1 MSGPGGYQAPR
12 NPAPASGPGRLSRR
26 TDGGPAQKIM
36 TPTGLPYGAT
46 GQLSD
51 QEHAAPL
58 SQSPSVPTAM
68 PDQGG
73 GGQPELAGMTDP
85 TTRPGEPVTAGVD
98 IGEGPGSSALAR
110 PYGTVSESYGP
121 LSTLL
126 AGIAG
131 SDATGAIASLLME
144 AQRRG
149 V

>member
-1 MSGPGGYQAPR
+1 MSGPGGYHAPR

-46 GQLSD
+46 GDLAA

-68 PDQGG
+68 PGG
-73 GGQPELAGMTDP
+73 AGAQPDLVGLTDP
-85 TTRPGEPVTAGVD
+85 TTRPGEPVTSGVD

-110 PYGTVSESYGP
+110 PYGTVSQSYGP